1 MQTYS
6 DYYGIGHNVGVTV
19 TNSDTQSDLN
29 LADHTLSGTG
39 YLVDAIASS
48 RFLGQ
53 ATLGTDIEE
62 ITSLLINHNV
72 MEETQVER
80 LETFL
85 ERIGKSLWK
94 SANEYDKA
102 KIEERLNVPKKK
114 VNRGKEK

>member
-1 MQTYS
+1 MSSKHIELSKLNQIKIES
-6 DYYGIGHNVGVTV
+6 AIVRDRVGEILETF
-19 TNSDTQSDLN
+19 
-29 LADHTLSGTG
+29 
-39 YLVDAIASS
+39 
-48 RFLGQ
+48 FLHKDM
-53 ATLGTDIEE
+53 GTDIEE

-80 LETFL
+80 LQTFL

>member
-1 MQTYS
+1 MS
-6 DYYGIGHNVGVTV
+6 SKHIELSKLNHIKIESAILRDRVGEILETF
-19 TNSDTQSDLN
+19 
-29 LADHTLSGTG
+29 
-39 YLVDAIASS
+39 
-48 RFLGQ
+48 FLHKDM
-53 ATLGTDIEE
+53 GTDIEE

>member
-1 MQTYS
+1 MRS
-6 DYYGIGHNVGVTV
+6 KHIELSKLNHIKIESAIVRDRVGEILETF
-19 TNSDTQSDLN
+19 
-29 LADHTLSGTG
+29 
-39 YLVDAIASS
+39 
-48 RFLGQ
+48 FLHKDI
-53 ATLGTDIEE
+53 GTDIQE

-114 VNRGKEK
+114 NNRGKRK

>member
-1 MQTYS
+1 MRS
-6 DYYGIGHNVGVTV
+6 KHIELSKLNHIKIESAILRDRVGEILETF
-19 TNSDTQSDLN
+19 
-29 LADHTLSGTG
+29 
-39 YLVDAIASS
+39 
-48 RFLGQ
+48 FLHKDV
-53 ATLGTDIEE
+53 GTDIQE

-94 SANEYDKA
+94 SANEYDKE

-114 VNRGKEK
+114 NNRGKRK

>member
-1 MQTYS
+1 MSSKRIDLSKLNQIKIES
-6 DYYGIGHNVGVTV
+6 AIVRDRVGEILETF
-19 TNSDTQSDLN
+19 
-29 LADHTLSGTG
+29 
-39 YLVDAIASS
+39 
-48 RFLGQ
+48 FLHKDM
-53 ATLGTDIEE
+53 GTDIEE

-80 LETFL
+80 LQTFL

>member
-1 MQTYS
+1 MS
-6 DYYGIGHNVGVTV
+6 SKHIELSKLNHIKIKSAIVRDRVGEILETF
-19 TNSDTQSDLN
+19 
-29 LADHTLSGTG
+29 
-39 YLVDAIASS
+39 
-48 RFLGQ
+48 FLHKDM
-53 ATLGTDIEE
+53 GTDIEE

>member
-1 MQTYS
+1 MS
-6 DYYGIGHNVGVTV
+6 SKHIELSKLNHIKIESAIVRDRVGEILETF
-19 TNSDTQSDLN
+19 
-29 LADHTLSGTG
+29 
-39 YLVDAIASS
+39 
-48 RFLGQ
+48 FLHKDK
-53 ATLGTDIEE
+53 GTDIEE

-72 MEETQVER
+72 MEEIQVER